1 MRFMFSFTSTYSK
14 AVVLLLLSSLLSAC
28 GFHLRDDYDIPEA
41 LNPMSLTSYDDYS
54 ALTRLVNAQLRQNA
68 IQVLAADHATNNLH
82 LISESF
88 SSRTQSLYQNTRTA
102 EIELT
107 LNVKYRVTVA
117 NVGQYEFNTT
127 VTRNYLDNPL
137 TALAKSI
144 ERETLEQE
152 MYAQA
157 ARQIIRQMARLK
169 ADIHETSADSSPQ
182 E

>member
-14 AVVLLLLSSLLSAC
+14 GIALLLLSSLLSAC
-28 GFHLRDDYDIPEA
+28 GFHLRDDYDIPEE
-41 LNPMSLTSYDDYS
+41 LNPMSLTSYDNYS
-54 ALTRLVNAQLRQNA
+54 SLTRLVNAQLRQNA
-68 IQVLAADHATNNLH
+68 IRIVEVDRTTNNLH
-82 LISESF
+82 LLSESISE
-88 SSRTQSLYQNTRTA
+88 RTQSLYQNTRTA
-102 EIELT
+102 EIGLT
-107 LNVKYRVTVA
+107 LHVKYRVTVA
-117 NVGQYEFNTT
+117 NIGQYEFSTT

-169 ADIHETSADSSPQ
+169 VDIQETSADSSLQ